1 MADEEK
7 NRVEVDIYGQSYT
20 IVGKESREQMRLV
33 ATMVDDKMREIR
45 KVNPALDS
53 TRLAVLTAVNSVNE
67 QVKLKEQIKQL
78 QLQLEQLKG

>member
-20 IVGKESREQMRLV
+20 IVGRESREQMRLV

-78 QLQLEQLKG
+78 QQQLEQLKG

>member
-20 IVGKESREQMRLV
+20 IVGRESREQMRLV

-45 KVNPALDS
+45 KMNPALDS

-78 QLQLEQLKG
+78 QQQLEQLKG

>member
-20 IVGKESREQMRLV
+20 IVGRESREQMRLV

-45 KVNPALDS
+45 KLNPALDS

-78 QLQLEQLKG
+78 QQQLEQLKG

>member
-20 IVGKESREQMRLV
+20 IVGRESREQMRLV

-45 KVNPALDS
+45 KINPALDS

-78 QLQLEQLKG
+78 QQQLEQLKG